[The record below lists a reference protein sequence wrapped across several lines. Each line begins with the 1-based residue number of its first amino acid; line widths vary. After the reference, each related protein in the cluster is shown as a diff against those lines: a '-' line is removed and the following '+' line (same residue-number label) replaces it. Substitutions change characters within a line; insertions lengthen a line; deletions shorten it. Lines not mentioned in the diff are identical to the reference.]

1 MLAGML
7 RLGCVVL
14 VVATAVAAW
23 AAPHGKVVR
32 VERNRGMKA
41 VPRLCEVQPTAKEGV
56 CVGQPNTGDRVALI
70 DQDRGIAVGE
80 FRIDSSAGAADPFVC
95 SGVTPLV
102 FKIKGAVTSG
112 DPDVIADSGRIIGL
126 RNLSLDSKVARV
138 LKDQTVP
145 GTQDRAELALDI
157 DGNGSVDYMLFR
169 YPCDDANNPAPNN
182 DRRFCFDTYL
192 ERGTKLVKAHTD
204 NIQICY

>member
-1 MLAGML
+1 ML
-7 RLGCVVL
+7 RLASVVL
-14 VVATAVAAW
+14 VVGATALAG
-23 AAPHGKVVR
+23 AAPRGGKVVR

-41 VPRLCEVQPTAKEGV
+41 VPRLCDVQPTAKEGL

-95 SGVTPLV
+95 AGTTPSV
-102 FKIKGAVTSG
+102 FKIKGSVTSG
-112 DPDVIADSGRIIGL
+112 EPDVIADAGRIIGL
-126 RNLSLDSKVARV
+126 RNLPFDPRMRV
-138 LKDQTVP
+138 LKDQLVP
-145 GTQDRAELALDI
+145 GSGEKAELALDL
-157 DGNGSVDYMLFR
+157 DANGTVDYMLVR
-169 YPCDDANNPAPNN
+169 YNCDDANNPAPNS

-192 ERGTKLVKAHTD
+192 ERGPKLVKVHTD